1 MVIYFFWNFAESR
14 NQEYKNRE
22 KYESSNLL
30 ITVGY
35 QKPNRMLHFLKA
47 WEQCLKNVLFLTKW
61 FRRHFQRSKKPNT
74 TFPNGQRACW
84 KLRKKPRNW
93 KVMMFCWDVKK
104 RKMGKFKISFFIKD
118 LHEFRILILSMKKWF
133 NSIWNISLSNL
144 CSKFVFSLSLE
155 YFCK

>member
-1 MVIYFFWNFAESR
+1 MLKVETTES
-14 NQEYKNRE
+14 ECKNRE
-22 KYESSNLL
+22 KYEISNLL
-30 ITVGY
+30 STVGY

-104 RKMGKFKISFFIKD
+104 RKMGKFKISFFFKN
-118 LHEFRILILSMKKWF
+118 LHELRILILSMKK
-133 NSIWNISLSNL
+133 SNL